1 MQRIPLAAVA
11 ASLAFLGTLA
21 PANGQDTAPPPADDR
36 INALIVFGDDPC
48 PTSTANEIT
57 VCARKD
63 ESERYRIPEILRE
76 SQSPE
81 NDAWN
86 NRVLA
91 YETVLDSGTLSCS
104 PAGAGGWTGCT
115 GQMIQQA
122 YAEKQTDAS
131 VRFSE
136 LIADE
141 RAKRLS
147 TIDEDAAAQQER
159 VEEAEQEYFDKNETA
174 DPATGGAET
183 ANP

>member
-1 MQRIPLAAVA
+1 MQRIQIAVLAT
-11 ASLAFLGTLA
+11 SLAFLATLA
-21 PANGQDTAPPPADDR
+21 PATAQDAASTSGDDK
-36 INALIVFGDDPC
+36 INALIIYGDDPC
-48 PTSTANEIT
+48 PTSTADAIT

-63 ESERYRIPEILRE
+63 EGERYRIPEILRD

-86 NRVLA
+86 NRVMA

-115 GQMIQQA
+115 RQMIQQA

-147 TIDEDAAAQQER
+147 TIDDTAADQQER
-159 VEEAEQEYFDKNETA
+159 VEAAEREYFEKRAAGDAASGE
-174 DPATGGAET
+174 
-183 ANP
+183 ANAPKP

>member
-1 MQRIPLAAVA
+1 MQRITFATLAT
-11 ASLAFLGTLA
+11 SLALLA
-21 PANGQDTAPPPADDR
+21 TVVPATAQDTAPPASDDR
-36 INALIVFGDDPC
+36 INALIIFGDDPC
-48 PTSTANEIT
+48 PTSTADEIT

-63 ESERYRIPEILRE
+63 EGERYRIPEILRDT
-76 SQSPE
+76 QSPQ

-115 GQMIQQA
+115 RQMIQQA
-122 YAEKQTDAS
+122 YAEKQSDAS
-131 VRFSE
+131 VRFGE

-147 TIDEDAAAQQER
+147 TIDDTAAAQQQDVEAAER
-159 VEEAEQEYFDKNETA
+159 EYFENRA
-174 DPATGGAET
+174 ASAGAET
-183 ANP
+183 PKP

>member
-1 MQRIPLAAVA
+1 MQRIPLAALA
-11 ASLAFLGTLA
+11 ASLGFLGMLA
-21 PANGQDTAPPPADDR
+21 PAGAQDAASPSADDR
-36 INALIVFGDDPC
+36 INALIIYGDDPC
-48 PTSTANEIT
+48 PTSTAAEIT

-63 ESERYRIPEILRE
+63 EGERYRIPEILRE
-76 SQSPE
+76 SQSPQ

-115 GQMIQQA
+115 RQMIQQA

-147 TIDEDAAAQQER
+147 TIDDTAAQQQQDVEAAER
-159 VEEAEQEYFDKNETA
+159 EYFERSRAGDAAPGEA
-174 DPATGGAET
+174 DAPK
-183 ANP
+183 P